1 MQDTTHTKLVE
12 QINQLKKERKAII
25 LAHNYQLAE
34 VQDIADFVGD
44 SLDLS
49 RKAAADPAEVI
60 VFCGVHF
67 MAETAAI
74 LSPQKTV
81 LLPVLESGCPMAD
94 MITAD
99 RLAAKK
105 AQHPDAVVVTYV
117 NSSAEVKALSD
128 ICCTSANAAQV
139 VEQVE
144 QGREIL
150 FTPDKYLGAFVQQQT
165 GRPLILWPGFCP
177 THQRILPEHIE
188 LKKDQYP
195 EAKVI
200 VHPESRPEVV
210 ALADAAL
217 STNGL
222 CQFAKETDAPAIIV
236 GTELGIIHRLQ
247 KENPHKLFV
256 PASEQAICP
265 NMKWNT
271 LDKVLW
277 ALQQMQHRI
286 QVPEDIRCK
295 AEKAVQR
302 MIAIG

>member
-1 MQDTTHTKLVE
+1 VQDTTHTKLVE

-81 LLPVLESGCPMAD
+81 LLPVPESGCPMAD
-94 MITAD
+94 MAD
-99 RLAAKK
+99 AERLRQKK
-105 AQHPDAVVVTYV
+105 AQHPGAVVVTYV

-144 QGREIL
+144 EGREIL
-150 FTPDKYLGAFVQQQT
+150 FIPDKYLGAFVQQQT

-188 LKKDQYP
+188 LKKNQYP

-222 CQFAKETDAPAIIV
+222 CQFARETDAPAIIV

-247 KENPHKLFV
+247 KENPDKLFI

-286 QVPEDIRCK
+286 QVPEDIRLK